1 MPFFLA
7 FFFFQ
12 DDEANKFLELIAS
25 LVRDEEG
32 QVDLPE
38 EKFAEEQNLIARMIH
53 LFESS
58 VADKQ
63 YLVGSAF

>member
-12 DDEANKFLELIAS
+12 ANKFLELIAP

-32 QVDLPE
+32 QVDPPE
-38 EKFAEEQNLIARMIH
+38 EEFAEEQNLIARMIH
-53 LFESS
+53 LFETS

>member
-1 MPFFLA
+1 VVSQCPSVLLLHFL
-7 FFFFQ
+7 FQ
-12 DDEANKFLELIAS
+12 ADEANKFLELIVP

-32 QVDLPE
+32 QVDPP
-38 EKFAEEQNLIARMIH
+38 EEQNLIARMIH
-53 LFESS
+53 LFENS